1 MVPLF
6 PLLGVFLCLVLMLS
20 LPLETWGRF
29 VIWLGIGLCI
39 YFLYSVR
46 HSKLRGGIDVGPT
59 EDVPPPLIKT

>member
-1 MVPLF
+1 
-6 PLLGVFLCLVLMLS
+6 VLMLS

-59 EDVPPPLIKT
+59 EDIPPPLIKT